1 MFIEHRKIQAFIEP
15 GNQTMTWQ
23 VATSIPENSFMN
35 SSKLESVMRK
45 RWEEESRF
53 NLT

>member
-1 MFIEHRKIQAFIEP
+1 
-15 GNQTMTWQ
+15 
-23 VATSIPENSFMN
+23 MN

-53 NLT
+53 NSISIEVAILAIDPKGPLAARDLA